1 VNRNEKLIKIEDLM
15 LDICSGRYHWRDAI
29 TELEEY
35 RKLAF
40 DIYDSELEYSPMLQ
54 GYFDL
59 MSINSLNPVRA
70 RLATRS
76 NQPLF
81 RSKTDFMGFCDD
93 LMSQHD
99 QFINRQKRKRNRNAT
114 VLEKRFEKLVEDH
127 CKLLLVRVD
136 LSYRYDADTSIR
148 DFDANLEV
156 LRRRIQNRD
165 TCFKGVLD
173 YSWAIEQGRDKG
185 SHCHIL
191 LIYNGS
197 KYMKDE
203 YYAMQLGKVWQDIT
217 DGEGCYFNCN
227 SKAHKDQYRK
237 QNTLGIGMIHRS
249 NALEV
254 SRAFKAISY
263 LARADKEDQHLRAK
277 IRGKRGFG

>member
-1 VNRNEKLIKIEDLM
+1 MNRNEKFIKIEDLM
-15 LDICSGRYHWRDAI
+15 LDICSGRYHWRDAND
-29 TELEEY
+29 ELEKY
-35 RKLAF
+35 RKLAIA
-40 DIYDSELEYSPMLQ
+40 IYDPELEYSPMLQ

-59 MSINSLNPVRA
+59 MSMSH
-70 RLATRS
+70 RS
-76 NQPLF
+76 DPNRIIKPNQSITL
-81 RSKTDFMGFCDD
+81 SMSDFGKVCDD
-93 LMSQHD
+93 LNNQHD
-99 QFINRQKRKRNRNAT
+99 DFIDKHKRQRKRNAKA
-114 VLEKRFEKLVEDH
+114 LEKRLEELVEDH

-136 LSYRYDADTSIR
+136 VSYRYDADMDIR
-148 DFDANLEV
+148 QFDADLEV
-156 LRRRIQNRD
+156 LRRRIQDGD
-165 TCFKGVLD
+165 TCFKGVID
-173 YSWAIEQGRDKG
+173 YSWVIEQGRDKG
-185 SHCHIL
+185 YHCHLL

-203 YYAMQLGKVWQDIT
+203 YYGMQVGEVWQDIT

-254 SRAFKAISY
+254 IRALNAISY

-277 IRGKRGFG
+277 IRGMRGFG